1 MAATWNGPGLAVR
14 MTQAPKWSC
23 RGRRFLAPVLDDG
36 QVLHGRGRDAVQGG
50 AVVTAAGAAVDD
62 GLAAEDAETAGIGE
76 RVVEAGPVPV
86 RVGLPGP
93 SCQVNVFEARKTT
106 ELYQPA
112 SRS

>member
-14 MTQAPKWSC
+14 MTQAPRWFC

-76 RVVEAGPVPV
+76 GSWKPVPCQCES
-86 RVGLPGP
+86 GFQAP